1 MEGRSAGGLTIS
13 RKDMEKAVPVWIKLL
28 RFCPEFWA
36 VVELVDG
43 KGDHC
48 ILWNGHSVDLN
59 GFLSLT

>member
-36 VVELVDG
+36 VVDLVDG

-48 ILWNGHSVDLN
+48 LLWNMVTPLISMV
-59 GFLSLT
+59 F